1 MDQINLGAWI
11 DRSDTVSGGVSET
24 QARMIHATLSKGGQ
38 PAPKNGDPLPHLWHW
53 YAFPPAASMEE
64 LGADGH
70 PRLGDFMPPLRLNRR
85 MWAGGSLEFF
95 KPLKVGEAL
104 KRRTIIANIS
114 EKKGASGE
122 IVVVSLD
129 HEIHG
134 TQGLAVMERQNIVYL
149 QIPDVYTPPKAIP
162 TDDSPAMCEE
172 VDVSPPLLFRYSA
185 VTFNAHRIHY
195 DLPYT
200 QTVEHYPDLVV
211 HGPLQA
217 QLLMDMAT
225 RQRGS
230 APRLFSYRGVHPL
243 FAGDNLD
250 LRVEKKSDSE
260 WALSTN
266 ANGTH
271 QCMQANAM
279 WEI

>member
-11 DRSDTVSGGVSET
+11 DRSDIATGGLSEG
-24 QARMIHATLSKGGQ
+24 QARLVHATLGNHGA
-38 PAPKNGDPLPHLWHW
+38 PAPRADDPLPHLWHW
-53 YAFPPAASMEE
+53 YAFPPTASMEE
-64 LGADGH
+64 LGTDGH

-85 MWAGGSLEFF
+85 MWAGGSLEFHR
-95 KPLKVGEAL
+95 PLRVGEAL
-104 KRRTIIANIS
+104 RRRTTIANIA
-114 EKKGASGE
+114 EKNGAAGE

-134 TQGLAVMERQNIVYL
+134 AQGLAVTERQNIVYL
-149 QIPDVYTPPKAIP
+149 QIPDAYTPPKAVP
-162 TDDSPAMCEE
+162 ADDTAPIRE
-172 VDVSPPLLFRYSA
+172 DVAISPPLLFRYSA
-185 VTFNAHRIHY
+185 ITFNAHRIHY

-217 QLLMDMAT
+217 QLLMDLAT

-243 FAGDNLD
+243 FAGDALD
-250 LRVEKKSDSE
+250 VRAVKTSEAE